1 MEKKHTEATI
11 IKELRRYFQ
20 NGYNYRIDNAYIFSY
35 DWESDFFC
43 TNREGY
49 GFEFEV
55 KISRADFKADLKKN
69 KHEIF
74 KKGSY
79 TQNHNGTS
87 KEIEKK
93 FIPNRFYYVV
103 PEGLI
108 TKDEVPE
115 YAGLITVGNYMSII
129 KRAPFIHRR
138 KLDFRKC
145 LCDKFYNRWIDEK
158 RRNNLLNYDQKE
170 IIKKIEK
177 LREKYPNEFATL
189 YYTQAG
195 CV

>member
-1 MEKKHTEATI
+1 MKKHTEATI

-20 NGYNYRIDNAYIFSY
+20 NGYSYRIDNAFIFSY

-49 GFEFEV
+49 SFEFEV

-69 KHEIF
+69 KHQLF
-74 KKGSY
+74 TKGTF
-79 TQNHNGTS
+79 TQTHNGNS

-93 FIPNRFYYVV
+93 FIPNRFYYAV

-108 TKDEVPE
+108 TKEEVPE
-115 YAGLITVGNYMSII
+115 YAGLITVGSHISII

-138 KLDFRKC
+138 KLEFRKT
-145 LCDKFYNRWIDEK
+145 LCDKFYHRWIEER
-158 RRNNLLNYDQKE
+158 RRNNLMAYDKDLLV
-170 IIKKIEK
+170 KKIEK
-177 LREKYPNEFATL
+177 FIEKYPNEYKTL
-189 YYTQAG
+189 YAW
-195 CV
+195 